1 MALALFPLGSFAKE
15 YQVKD
20 VPNVLLKDAR
30 QRVSDPEGL
39 LSPLARDS
47 VNRML
52 ASLKSEDGAEVAV
65 VMLPSIGN
73 ADLFDFAHELFRSW

>member
-1 MALALFPLGSFAKE
+1 MALTLFPVGAFAKE

-65 VMLPSIGN
+65 VMWPWVGN
-73 ADLFDFAHELFRSW
+73 AVHFTLRQER